1 VVVVRHQ
8 NPLINCYELAGPG
21 DSSGVGVHLFARLVR
36 EIYPRLEGIS
46 ILGLFFQ
53 IMNEEVDPTTPF
65 CLGCG
70 AWIKAADEMN
80 VSPWGYWTFS

>member
-1 VVVVRHQ
+1 
-8 NPLINCYELAGPG
+8 
-21 DSSGVGVHLFARLVR
+21 VR